1 MDDPW
6 QWLALAGLGAFHGLN
21 PAMGWLFAVALGL
34 QEGRR
39 GAVIK
44 ALPPI
49 ALGHALSVLV
59 VVAGFAILQLVVT
72 TAPLRLVT
80 PALLI
85 GFGLYRLARGYRHRL
100 RVGMRTGFAG
110 LTLWSFLMASAHG
123 AGLMILPL
131 LLSRL
136 GLRAPLLVGLLA
148 PAQLMALSLCGPG
161 AEMTGPVAALGSSAA
176 GLAVVLVHM
185 AAMLAVIAVIG
196 LAVFETVGLGILRRG
211 WVNFD
216 LLWAG
221 ALIGTGAGVLLLG

>member
-1 MDDPW
+1 MSDAW
-6 QWLALAGLGAFHGLN
+6 QWLALIGLGAFHGVN

-39 GAVIK
+39 GAVVK

-59 VVAGFAILQLVVT
+59 VVISFTMVQLV
-72 TAPLRLVT
+72 TAPDLLKPAMVT
-80 PALLI
+80 VLI
-85 GFGLYRLARGYRHRL
+85 GLGGYRLLRGYRHRV

-131 LLSRL
+131 LL
-136 GLRAPLLVGLLA
+136 GMLA

-161 AEMTGPVAALGSSAA
+161 AEMTSTIAALGSAAA

-185 AAMLAVIAVIG
+185 AAMLVVIAIVG
-196 LAVFETVGLGILRRG
+196 LVVFETVGLGILRRG

-216 LLWAG
+216 LVWAG
-221 ALIGTGAGVLLLG
+221 ALIGTGIGLLLLG

>member
-6 QWLALAGLGAFHGLN
+6 QWLALAGLGAFHGVN

-39 GAVIK
+39 GAVIR

-131 LLSRL
+131 LL
-136 GLRAPLLVGLLA
+136 GMLA

-161 AEMTGPVAALGSSAA
+161 TEMTGPVAALGSAAA

-221 ALIGTGAGVLLLG
+221 ALIGTGAGFLLLA

>member
-1 MDDPW
+1 MSDPW
-6 QWLALAGLGAFHGLN
+6 QWLALIGLGAFHGVN

-49 ALGHALSVLV
+49 ALGHALSVLLV
-59 VVAGFAILQLVVT
+59 VIGFATAHLVTASDLVKPT
-72 TAPLRLVT
+72 TVIVLISFGAYRLV
-80 PALLI
+80 
-85 GFGLYRLARGYRHRL
+85 RGYRHRV
-100 RVGMRTGFAG
+100 RVGMQTGFAG

-131 LLSRL
+131 LL
-136 GLRAPLLVGLLA
+136 GLLA

-161 AEMTGPVAALGSSAA
+161 AEMTGTIAALGSAA
-176 GLAVVLVHM
+176 VGLAVVLVHM
-185 AAMLAVIAVIG
+185 AAMLAVIAIMGLVI
-196 LAVFETVGLGILRRG
+196 FETVGLGILRRG

-221 ALIGTGAGVLLLG
+221 ALIGTGATLLLLG

>member
-1 MDDPW
+1 MSDPG
-6 QWLALAGLGAFHGLN
+6 QWLALIALGAFHGLN

-39 GAVIK
+39 GAVVA

-49 ALGHALSVLV
+49 ALGHALSVLME
-59 VVAGFAILQLVVT
+59 VAGFGMLHLVA
-72 TAPLRLVT
+72 APDLLT
-80 PALLI
+80 PAMVAVLI
-85 GFGLYRLARGYRHRL
+85 GFGVYRLVRGYRHRV

-131 LLSRL
+131 LL
-136 GLRAPLLVGLLA
+136 GMLA
-148 PAQLMALSLCGPG
+148 PAQMMALSLCGPG
-161 AEMTGPVAALGSSAA
+161 AAMTGTVAALGSMAA
-176 GLAVVLVHM
+176 GAAVVLVHM
-185 AAMLAVIAVIG
+185 LAMLAMIAIVAIV
-196 LAVFETVGLGILRRG
+196 VFDTVGLGVLRRG

-221 ALIGTGAGVLLLG
+221 AMIGTGVAVLAVR

>member
-1 MDDPW
+1 MSDLW
-6 QWLALAGLGAFHGLN
+6 QWLALIGLGAFHGVN

-49 ALGHALSVLV
+49 ALGHALSVLLV
-59 VVAGFAILQLVVT
+59 VIGFATANLVTASDLVKPT
-72 TAPLRLVT
+72 TVIVLISFGAYRLV
-80 PALLI
+80 
-85 GFGLYRLARGYRHRL
+85 RGYRHRV
-100 RVGMRTGFAG
+100 RVGMQTGFAG

-131 LLSRL
+131 LL
-136 GLRAPLLVGLLA
+136 GLLA

-161 AEMTGPVAALGSSAA
+161 AEMTGMIAALGSAA
-176 GLAVVLVHM
+176 VGLAVVLVHM
-185 AAMLAVIAVIG
+185 AAMLAVIAIMGLVI
-196 LAVFETVGLGILRRG
+196 FETVGLGILRRG

-221 ALIGTGAGVLLLG
+221 TLIGTGAALLLLG

>member
-1 MDDPW
+1 MSDPW
-6 QWLALAGLGAFHGLN
+6 QWLALIGLGAFHGVN

-49 ALGHALSVLV
+49 ALGHALSVLLV
-59 VVAGFAILQLVVT
+59 VIGFATAHLVTASDLVKPT
-72 TAPLRLVT
+72 TVIVLISFGAYRLV
-80 PALLI
+80 
-85 GFGLYRLARGYRHRL
+85 RGYRHRV
-100 RVGMRTGFAG
+100 RVGMQTGFAG

-131 LLSRL
+131 LL
-136 GLRAPLLVGLLA
+136 GLLA

-161 AEMTGPVAALGSSAA
+161 AEMTGTIAALGSAA
-176 GLAVVLVHM
+176 VGLAVVLVHM
-185 AAMLAVIAVIG
+185 AAMLAVIAIMG
-196 LAVFETVGLGILRRG
+196 LVVFETVGLGILRRG

-221 ALIGTGAGVLLLG
+221 ALIGTGAALLLLG

>member
-1 MDDPW
+1 MSDPW
-6 QWLALAGLGAFHGLN
+6 QWLALIGLGAFHGVN

-39 GAVIK
+39 GAVVE

-59 VVAGFAILQLVVT
+59 VVIGFAVAHLVAASDLLEPATVT
-72 TAPLRLVT
+72 V
-80 PALLI
+80 LI
-85 GFGLYRLARGYRHRL
+85 GFGAYRLVRGYRHRV

-131 LLSRL
+131 LL
-136 GLRAPLLVGLLA
+136 GMLA
-148 PAQLMALSLCGPG
+148 PAQMMVLSLCGPG
-161 AEMTGPVAALGSSAA
+161 AEMTGTVAALGSAAA

-185 AAMLAVIAVIG
+185 AAMLAVIAVVG
-196 LAVFETVGLGILRRG
+196 LVVFETVGLSILRRG

-216 LLWAG
+216 LVWAG
-221 ALIGTGAGVLLLG
+221 ALIGTGVGLLLLR

>member
-1 MDDPW
+1 MSDPW
-6 QWLALAGLGAFHGLN
+6 QWLALIGLGAFHGVN

-49 ALGHALSVLV
+49 ALGHALSVLLV
-59 VVAGFAILQLVVT
+59 VIGFATAHLVTASDLVKPT
-72 TAPLRLVT
+72 TVIVLISFGAYRLVC
-80 PALLI
+80 
-85 GFGLYRLARGYRHRL
+85 GYRHRV
-100 RVGMRTGFAG
+100 RVGMQTGFAG

-131 LLSRL
+131 LL
-136 GLRAPLLVGLLA
+136 GLLA

-161 AEMTGPVAALGSSAA
+161 AEMTGTIAALGSAA
-176 GLAVVLVHM
+176 VGLAVVLVHM
-185 AAMLAVIAVIG
+185 AAMLAVIAIMGLVI
-196 LAVFETVGLGILRRG
+196 FETVGLGILRRG

-221 ALIGTGAGVLLLG
+221 ALIGTGAALLLLG

>member
-1 MDDPW
+1 MSDLW
-6 QWLALAGLGAFHGLN
+6 QWLALIGLGAFHGVN

-49 ALGHALSVLV
+49 ALGHALSVLLV
-59 VVAGFAILQLVVT
+59 VIGFATAHLVTASDLVKPT
-72 TAPLRLVT
+72 TVIVLISFGAYRLV
-80 PALLI
+80 
-85 GFGLYRLARGYRHRL
+85 RGYRHRV
-100 RVGMRTGFAG
+100 RVGMQTGFAG

-131 LLSRL
+131 LL
-136 GLRAPLLVGLLA
+136 GLLA

-161 AEMTGPVAALGSSAA
+161 AEMTGMIAALGSAA
-176 GLAVVLVHM
+176 VGLAVVLVHM
-185 AAMLAVIAVIG
+185 AAMLAVIAIMGLVI
-196 LAVFETVGLGILRRG
+196 FETVGLGILRRG

-221 ALIGTGAGVLLLG
+221 TLIGTGAALLLLG

>member
-1 MDDPW
+1 MGDPW
-6 QWLALAGLGAFHGLN
+6 QWLALIGLGAFHGLN

-39 GAVIK
+39 RAVVA

-49 ALGHALSVLV
+49 ALGHALSVLL
-59 VVAGFAILQLVVT
+59 VVAGFGIAHVVVKPDLLEPATVVALVGLG
-72 TAPLRLVT
+72 AYRLV
-80 PALLI
+80 
-85 GFGLYRLARGYRHRL
+85 RGYRHRV
-100 RVGMRTGFAG
+100 RVGMRAGFAG

-131 LLSRL
+131 L
-136 GLRAPLLVGLLA
+136 VGMLA
-148 PAQLMALSLCGPG
+148 PAQMLALSLCAPG
-161 AEMTGPVAALGSSAA
+161 TEMTDTIAALGAAGA

-185 AAMLAVIAVIG
+185 AAMLAMIAAVA
-196 LAVFETVGLGILRRG
+196 LAVFDTVGLGILRRG

-221 ALIGTGAGVLLLG
+221 ALIGTGVAILLLR

>member
-39 GAVIK
+39 GAVIR

-72 TAPLRLVT
+72 AALLKLVT
-80 PALLI
+80 PSLLI

-100 RVGMRTGFAG
+100 RVGMRAGFAG

-131 LLSRL
+131 LL
-136 GLRAPLLVGLLA
+136 GMLA

-161 AEMTGPVAALGSSAA
+161 VEMTGPVAALGSAAA

-221 ALIGTGAGVLLLG
+221 ALIGTGAGFLLLG

>member
-1 MDDPW
+1 MSDAW
-6 QWLALAGLGAFHGLN
+6 QWLALIGLGAFHGVN
-21 PAMGWLFAVALGL
+21 PAMGWLFAVAFGL

-39 GAVIK
+39 GAVVK

-59 VVAGFAILQLVVT
+59 VVISFTMVQLV
-72 TAPLRLVT
+72 TAPDLLK
-80 PALLI
+80 PATVAVLI
-85 GFGLYRLARGYRHRL
+85 GFGGYRLVRGHGHRV

-131 LLSRL
+131 LL
-136 GLRAPLLVGLLA
+136 GMLA

-161 AEMTGPVAALGSSAA
+161 AEMTGTIAALGSAAA

-185 AAMLAVIAVIG
+185 AAMLVVIAIVG
-196 LAVFETVGLGILRRG
+196 LVVFETVGLGILRRG

-216 LLWAG
+216 LVWAG
-221 ALIGTGAGVLLLG
+221 ALIGTGIGLLFLR

>member
-1 MDDPW
+1 MSDAW
-6 QWLALAGLGAFHGLN
+6 QWLALIGLGAFHGVN

-39 GAVIK
+39 GAVVK

-59 VVAGFAILQLVVT
+59 VVIGFTMVHLV
-72 TAPLRLVT
+72 TAPDLLKPATVT
-80 PALLI
+80 VLI
-85 GFGLYRLARGYRHRL
+85 GFGGYRLVRGYRHRV

-131 LLSRL
+131 LL
-136 GLRAPLLVGLLA
+136 GMLA

-161 AEMTGPVAALGSSAA
+161 AEMTGTIAALGSAAA

-185 AAMLAVIAVIG
+185 AAMLAVIAIVG
-196 LAVFETVGLGILRRG
+196 LVVFETVGLGILRRG

-216 LLWAG
+216 QVWAG
-221 ALIGTGAGVLLLG
+221 ALIGTGIGLLLK

>member
-1 MDDPW
+1 MSDAW
-6 QWLALAGLGAFHGLN
+6 QWLALIGLGAFHGVN
-21 PAMGWLFAVALGL
+21 PAMGWLFAVAFGL

-39 GAVIK
+39 GAVVK

-59 VVAGFAILQLVVT
+59 VVISFTMVQLV
-72 TAPLRLVT
+72 TAPDLLK
-80 PALLI
+80 PATVAVLI
-85 GFGLYRLARGYRHRL
+85 GFGGYRLVRGHRHRV

-131 LLSRL
+131 LL
-136 GLRAPLLVGLLA
+136 GMLA

-161 AEMTGPVAALGSSAA
+161 AEMTGTIAALGSAAA

-185 AAMLAVIAVIG
+185 AAMLVVIAIVG
-196 LAVFETVGLGILRRG
+196 LVVFETVGLGILRRG

-216 LLWAG
+216 LVWAG
-221 ALIGTGAGVLLLG
+221 ALIGTGIGLLFLR

>member
-6 QWLALAGLGAFHGLN
+6 QWLALAGLGAFHGIN

-72 TAPLRLVT
+72 ADLLKLAT

-85 GFGLYRLARGYRHRL
+85 GFGLYRLVRGYRHRL
-100 RVGMRTGFAG
+100 RVGMRAGFAG

-131 LLSRL
+131 LL
-136 GLRAPLLVGLLA
+136 GMLA
-148 PAQLMALSLCGPG
+148 PAQLMALSLCGQG
-161 AEMTGPVAALGSSAA
+161 AEMTGPVAALGSAAA

-185 AAMLAVIAVIG
+185 TAMLAVIAVIG

-221 ALIGTGAGVLLLG
+221 ALIGTGAGFLLLG

>member
-1 MDDPW
+1 MSEAW
-6 QWLALAGLGAFHGLN
+6 QWLALIGLGAFHGVN

-59 VVAGFAILQLVVT
+59 VVISFTMVQLV
-72 TAPLRLVT
+72 TAPDLLKPATVAVLIGLGGYRLV
-80 PALLI
+80 
-85 GFGLYRLARGYRHRL
+85 RGQRHRV

-131 LLSRL
+131 LL
-136 GLRAPLLVGLLA
+136 GMLA

-161 AEMTGPVAALGSSAA
+161 AEMTGTIAAFGSAAA

-185 AAMLAVIAVIG
+185 TAMLVVIAIVG
-196 LAVFETVGLGILRRG
+196 LVVFETVGLGILRRG

-216 LLWAG
+216 LVWAG
-221 ALIGTGAGVLLLG
+221 ALIGTGTGLLLLR

>member
-1 MDDPW
+1 MSDAW
-6 QWLALAGLGAFHGLN
+6 QWLALIGLGAFHGVN

-39 GAVIK
+39 GAVVK

-49 ALGHALSVLV
+49 ALGHALSVLMV
-59 VVAGFAILQLVVT
+59 VISFTMVQLVIAPDLLKPATVT
-72 TAPLRLVT
+72 VLIGLGGYRLV
-80 PALLI
+80 
-85 GFGLYRLARGYRHRL
+85 RGYRHRV

-110 LTLWSFLMASAHG
+110 LALWSFLMASVHG

-131 LLSRL
+131 LL
-136 GLRAPLLVGLLA
+136 GMLA

-161 AEMTGPVAALGSSAA
+161 AEMTGMIAALGSAAA

-185 AAMLAVIAVIG
+185 AAMLVVIAIVG
-196 LAVFETVGLGILRRG
+196 LVVFETVGLGILRRG

-216 LLWAG
+216 LVWAG
-221 ALIGTGAGVLLLG
+221 ALIGTGIGLLLLK

>member
-1 MDDPW
+1 MSDAW
-6 QWLALAGLGAFHGLN
+6 QWLALIGLGAFHGVN
-21 PAMGWLFAVALGL
+21 PAMGWLFAVAFGL

-39 GAVIK
+39 GAVVK

-59 VVAGFAILQLVVT
+59 VVISFTMVQLV
-72 TAPLRLVT
+72 TAPDLLK
-80 PALLI
+80 PATVAVLI
-85 GFGLYRLARGYRHRL
+85 GFGGYRLVRGHRHRV

-131 LLSRL
+131 LL
-136 GLRAPLLVGLLA
+136 GMLA

-161 AEMTGPVAALGSSAA
+161 AEMTGTIAALGSAAA

-185 AAMLAVIAVIG
+185 AAMLVVIAIVG
-196 LAVFETVGLGILRRG
+196 LVVFETVGLGILRRG

-216 LLWAG
+216 LVWAG
-221 ALIGTGAGVLLLG
+221 ALIGTGVGLLLLR

>member
-6 QWLALAGLGAFHGLN
+6 QWLALAGLGAFHGVN

-39 GAVIK
+39 GAVIR

-59 VVAGFAILQLVVT
+59 VVAGFAILQFVVT
-72 TAPLRLVT
+72 TAPLKLVT

-85 GFGLYRLARGYRHRL
+85 GFGLYRLVRGYRHRL

-131 LLSRL
+131 LL
-136 GLRAPLLVGLLA
+136 GMLA
-148 PAQLMALSLCGPG
+148 PAQVMALSLCGPG
-161 AEMTGPVAALGSSAA
+161 AGMTGPVAALGSAAA

-185 AAMLAVIAVIG
+185 AAMMAVIAAIG

-221 ALIGTGAGVLLLG
+221 ALIGTGAGFLLLG